1 MGLTFLDFF
10 AGVGGFRRGMEQA
23 GHTCLGHCEW
33 DKFANMSYQ
42 AIHNIREDEWFGRDI
57 RDVRAN
63 ELPKSDVW
71 CFGFP
76 CQDISVAGKQLG
88 FDGKRS
94 SLFFTVTR
102 LIRDTEEENRPKY
115 LFIENVKNL
124 LSVNGGAD
132 FLKLLIELDEIGYDA
147 EWQVLNTKNF
157 GLPQNRERV
166 FIIGHIRGRSG
177 REVFPIRGVS
187 QKANINIIGT
197 TVKPGAKGTN
207 CRHWVHDI
215 NGDVGALSATDY
227 KQPKQILVRAMLTPD
242 RIEKRQNGRRLKD
255 EGEPMF
261 TLTAQDRHGVMIREA
276 TKQGYAIAEK
286 GDSINLEQPN
296 SKTRRGRVEKGVANT
311 LTCSCNQGT
320 LDGCRIRRLT
330 PKECWRLQG
339 WEDID
344 YEKAARVCSESQLY
358 KQAGNGVSVPV
369 IRAIAERL
377 E

>member
-1 MGLTFLDFF
+1 MLRNKINFCLCGKEVSMGLTFLDFF

-33 DKFANMSYQ
+33 DKFANKSYE
-42 AIHNIREDEWFGRDI
+42 AIHDVKEYEWFGKDI

-102 LIRDTEEENRPKY
+102 LVRNTEEESRPKY

-124 LSVNGGAD
+124 FSVNGGTD

-147 EWQVLNTKNF
+147 EWQLLNTKNF

-166 FIIGHIRGRSG
+166 FIIGHLRGGSG
-177 REVFPIRGVS
+177 RKVFPIGGSNEKTIKQLIGGSQGNRVYDSEGISVS
-187 QKANINIIGT
+187 LSANGGGQGAKTGLYLIGNINPSSKGMNGNVYDSRGIAPTLT
-197 TVKPGAKGTN
+197 TNKGE
-207 CRHWVHDI
+207 
-215 NGDVGALSATDY
+215 GS
-227 KQPKQILVRAMLTPD
+227 KILVRAVLTPD
-242 RIEKRQNGRRLKD
+242 REEKRQNGRRIKED
-255 EGEPMF
+255 GEPMF
-261 TLTAQDRHGVMIREA
+261 TLTAQDRHGVML
-276 TKQGYAIAEK
+276 
-286 GDSINLEQPN
+286 N
-296 SKTRRGRVEKGVANT
+296 
-311 LTCSCNQGT
+311 
-320 LDGCRIRRLT
+320 GCRIRRLT

-344 YEKAARVCSESQLY
+344 YEKAAKVCSDSQLY
-358 KQAGNGVSVPV
+358 KQAGNGVSIPV